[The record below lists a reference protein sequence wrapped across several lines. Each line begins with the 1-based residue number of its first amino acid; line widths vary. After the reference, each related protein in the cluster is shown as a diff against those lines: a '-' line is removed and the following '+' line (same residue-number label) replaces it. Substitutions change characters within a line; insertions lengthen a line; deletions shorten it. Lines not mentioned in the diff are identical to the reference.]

1 MVHVVRKEKYHSDI
15 IQPCEMDT
23 SFHQLLHVPRT
34 TRKEVAETSLLLRD
48 VRLTDPSVIRRMS
61 SSLCH
66 LRVIFRALEMH
77 FVLSMNIEH
86 FVLRQSFQIS
96 PSTVP
101 DAKSRT
107 ATSPNITLTRKSDAP
122 RYDRKRV
129 KRPLQARPIWERSG
143 RDPRMNPSPPQPRQ
157 GYIWCFG
164 HAFWC
169 ILCWNRTCRAKA
181 LIPNVKK
188 SGACREKWHCNFNQ
202 RLRLPQSSDFAR
214 RKGSP
219 V

>member
-1 MVHVVRKEKYHSDI
+1 
-15 IQPCEMDT
+15 MDT

-61 SSLCH
+61 SSLRH

-129 KRPLQARPIWERSG
+129 KRPLQDLRMIRAWSQNEPVTPATSPRLHLVFWTRILMHFGMKIEHVVPRPWFQ
-143 RDPRMNPSPPQPRQ
+143 M
-157 GYIWCFG
+157 
-164 HAFWC
+164 
-169 ILCWNRTCRAKA
+169 
-181 LIPNVKK
+181 
-188 SGACREKWHCNFNQ
+188 
-202 RLRLPQSSDFAR
+202 
-214 RKGSP
+214 
-219 V
+219 